1 MANSTAKSSQSPFD
15 YNHPRYRDARIVAI
29 KRSEGW
35 CQFCG
40 LRRASE
46 AHHWRGYLA
55 GEYKSAEETT
65 ADELMAL
72 CSSCHDI
79 ATAIRKGYHK
89 GYHKGYEDSKKSGYK
104 EGYSAGHEEGSE
116 EGYSAGH
123 EEGSEEGYLEWQRFF
138 DNADDFEE
146 FLEWK
151 RDFG

>member
-55 GEYKSAEETT
+55 GEYKPAEETT

-79 ATAIRKGYHK
+79 ATAIRKGYHT
-89 GYHKGYEDSKKSGYK
+89 GYK
-104 EGYSAGHEEGSE
+104 EGYSVGHEEGSE
-116 EGYSAGH
+116 DGYSVGH
-123 EEGSEEGYLEWQRFF
+123 EEGSEDGYLEWQRFF
-138 DNADDFEE
+138 DNKDDFEE